1 MNAKEMLTQ
10 IKLLDSKIDAEV
22 NELISLKDRL
32 QTLIFLS
39 GTEMEKIQREIS
51 ELEKI
56 IESDVEKWTA
66 VKKQTLEI
74 LGEIRNPKI
83 YSIMYCRYFQ
93 YMTWEKL
100 AEKLEISIEWARKLH
115 CRGLK
120 IVDDILQKNPDSCL
134 KLGIDV

>member
-1 MNAKEMLTQ
+1 MLTQ

-22 NELISLKDRL
+22 NELISLKDKL

-39 GTEMEKIQREIS
+39 GTKMKKIQREIS
-51 ELEKI
+51 KLEKI

-93 YMTWEKL
+93 HMTWEKL
-100 AEKLEISIEWARKLH
+100 AEKLEINSEWARKLH

-120 IVDDILQKNPDSCL
+120 IVDDILQKNPNSCL

>member
-1 MNAKEMLTQ
+1 MLTQ

-100 AEKLEISIEWARKLH
+100 AEKLEISSEWARKLH

-120 IVDDILQKNPDSCL
+120 IVDDILQKKSGQL
-134 KLGIDV
+134 LEVGY

>member
-1 MNAKEMLTQ
+1 MK
-10 IKLLDSKIDAEV
+10 
-22 NELISLKDRL
+22 
-32 QTLIFLS
+32 
-39 GTEMEKIQREIS
+39 KIQREIS
-51 ELEKI
+51 KLEKI

-93 YMTWEKL
+93 HMTWEKL
-100 AEKLEISIEWARKLH
+100 AEKLEISSEWARKLH

-120 IVDDILQKNPDSCL
+120 IVDDILQKNPNSCL